1 MSEQTPQRSKIPASS
16 TRGGFAPRNAE
27 PSSPK
32 PRLLSAGCDT
42 LYWSAKG
49 TLGEAFDALRA
60 QREAANAAGD
70 TLPWATIQG
79 FSLSVLPHGAMRYP
93 IVVDCFEFRIHLTN
107 SGHMPTVYVELRSA
121 FIQEVG
127 LERAFAE
134 SVEVGGAVAGTAFSE
149 PHISRIDLFADYA
162 GWAIMHAD
170 YTGFITQ
177 AKRRTHASDAEH
189 YETIQFGK
197 SPFLVRV
204 YRKDIERRDKGYPPL
219 PTWGGYQG
227 PVTRVEVQ
235 ASSEFLRR
243 LGARMFAEVIAAR
256 GDIWR
261 YGTHELVELRATS
274 PGKRDRWPLRSDW
287 RLVQETGIDHFPAT
301 GVVPFLQVQ
310 GDRLRYL
317 RSLYGYFTS
326 LAAVEGVYDV
336 RAAVVRFL
344 ALLPTVDRGRSFR
357 DEVQRKRARL
367 PRSVLAGNIDSGS
380 GLPAAEGKPNA
391 ATNLSNERHAD
402 A

>member
-1 MSEQTPQRSKIPASS
+1 MPEHTARRPKGPTTPS
-16 TRGGFAPRNAE
+16 RGGVAPRNAE
-27 PSSPK
+27 PSIPK

-49 TLGEAFDALRA
+49 TLGDAFDALRA

-70 TLPWATIQG
+70 TIPWATIHG
-79 FSLSVLPHGAMRYP
+79 FSLSVLSHGAMRYP
-93 IVVDCFEFRIHLTN
+93 VVVDCFEFRVHLTN
-107 SGHMPTVYVELRSA
+107 SGHLPTVYVELRSA

-134 SVEVGGAVAGTAFSE
+134 SVEVVSAIARAPLSE

-162 GWAIMHAD
+162 GWAILHAD
-170 YTGFITQ
+170 YAGFITQ
-177 AKRRTHASDAEH
+177 AKRHTHASDAEQ

-197 SPFLVRV
+197 TPFLVRA

-219 PTWGGYQG
+219 PTWEGYEG

-235 ASSEFLRR
+235 ASSGFLRR
-243 LGARMFAEVIAAR
+243 LGTRTFAEVVAAR
-256 GDIWR
+256 ADIWR
-261 YGTHELVELRATS
+261 YGTHDLVELRAIS

-301 GVVPFLQVQ
+301 GLVPFLQVQ

-317 RSLYGYFTS
+317 RSLYGYFSS
-326 LAAVEGVYDV
+326 LAAIEGVYEV
-336 RAAVVRFL
+336 RAAVARFL
-344 ALLPTVDRGRSFR
+344 ALLPTVERGRSFA
-357 DEVQRKRARL
+357 EQVHHKRARL
-367 PRSVLAGNIDSGS
+367 PRSVLAGTVDSDP